1 MQMKGATY
9 LCFLVFVIFGLIM
22 TKADLAIAES
32 KIICATTD
40 GSFVMLI
47 TENELRLPS
56 RDSTYQVINE
66 DEYAIYGKKLG
77 YGDMAV
83 YSKLEENL
91 LLISLYAKR
100 VYLDARCG

>member
-1 MQMKGATY
+1 M
-9 LCFLVFVIFGLIM
+9 FVIFGLVM

-32 KIICATTD
+32 KIDCASKD

-47 TENELRLPS
+47 TDNELRLPS
-56 RDSTYQVINE
+56 KNSAYQVIDE
-66 DEYAIYGKKLG
+66 DEYAIYGKALG

-83 YSKLEENL
+83 YSKLEKNL

-100 VYLDARCG
+100 IYLDARCG